1 MAISKF
7 NYNSFNVTPVAS
19 KALAFNSDADGF
31 TTASGSSM
39 ILIKTLTA
47 SSSATLSFV
56 NGSSDVVLDD
66 TYPVYKFLC
75 INCHPSQQGGD
86 GDEFSVGFR
95 DGSTAYDASKTS
107 TFFSSVHGEDGSG
120 GAVAYRD
127 SHDQA
132 NATGFQTLAVDMD
145 ADNDTQVSGELTLF
159 NPSSTTFV
167 KHFIWRGNHV
177 HSSAGIQDTYVA
189 GYCNVTAAIDAVQ
202 FKMSAG
208 NIDAGIIKLYG
219 IADS

>member
-56 NGSSDVVLDD
+56 DGADSVVLDD
-66 TYPVYKFLC
+66 TYPVYKFKF
-75 INCHPSQQGGD
+75 INMHPATNRVK
-86 GDEFSVGFR
+86 F
-95 DGSTAYDASKTS
+95 
-107 TFFSSVHGEDGSG
+107 TF
-120 GAVAYRD
+120 
-127 SHDQA
+127 QA
-132 NATGFQTLAVDMD
+132 NAVGASDYNETMTTTWFQAYHDEADGNTALTYVTGEDQAQGTAFQSLCEDLGN
-145 ADNDTQVSGELTLF
+145 DNDQSYCGELTLY

-167 KHFIWRGNHV
+167 KHFIAKGTETYSTDFINNHF
-177 HSSAGIQDTYVA
+177 VA
-189 GYCNVTAAIDAVQ
+189 GYFNTTSAIDEIQ
-202 FKMSAG
+202 FKMTSG
-208 NIDAGIIKLYG
+208 NIDSGTIKLYG